1 MTEYNRGHFY
11 AVSKKSGPSY
21 FCQLDVDLYSPGF
34 YPPYITDRSSLRN
47 YPCLQG
53 EAERQTTI
61 LNSFCF
67 SAQKNPHLQFL
78 LPGNTVTESWEKRES
93 GVILTMAHHSCS
105 PAVYMVGH

>member
-11 AVSKKSGPSY
+11 AVSKESGPSN
-21 FCQLDVDLYSPGF
+21 FCQLDVDLYSAGF

-78 LPGNTVTESWEKRES
+78 LL
-93 GVILTMAHHSCS
+93 VILLLS
-105 PAVYMVGH
+105 PGKKRKWGHTYNGSS